1 MRVSVG
7 EELGG
12 AMVLMIPTD
21 ENERSGINRDMVK
34 PIPRMRT

>member
-12 AMVLMIPTD
+12 AMVLMIP
-21 ENERSGINRDMVK
+21 RKLI
-34 PIPRMRT
+34 PIMADSIDADRIAVLA